1 MNKRIISLAVLAAIA
16 APLSQVQAAGFQL
29 AEYSSTGLGR
39 AFAGEAAMADNASAQ
54 GRNPAMLTYLE
65 GRQLSA
71 GGIYVMPNVDVHGE
85 VTLASPFLGSQTM
98 TMNADALDVA
108 GDALVPNF
116 YYSNQLNEQWT
127 WGLAL
132 NSNYGLATEVPSTH
146 PTAIFGN
153 ETAVT
158 TVEFNPNI
166 AYKIND
172 EFSVGAGVRVVYG
185 DGKIGASTPAWVDGI
200 KAIPTLP
207 AQVAA
212 ALPPSGTSLK
222 TMEGDDIAFGWQLGA
237 SWQIT
242 PAHRLGFAYH
252 SGVEL
257 ELDGDAAGLI
267 YNGGQDVQIEGYM
280 PLELPAFAELASHH
294 QLTENWAMHAS
305 VNWTQW
311 SVFDELVAYFP
322 GEQKPVGDL
331 ESDLVKEENFKDNWR
346 FALGTT
352 YQVNNDWV
360 VRGGVALDKTAVED
374 EYRTITIPDSDR
386 IWFSA
391 GAGYQATKNLT
402 VDFAVT
408 YIKAHGDAPINESMN
423 LLGLAQVNFD
433 GKASGDVWLVG
444 AQLSYRM

>member
-322 GEQKPVGDL
+322 GEQKPAGDL